1 MLLAGS
7 WAQNFALIIV
17 TAAVLGALARK
28 TKQPTVIAYIFTGL
42 LLGPFF
48 LDIIAETEG
57 TQLLGHLGLSFLL
70 FLIGLEIKL
79 DEIREIFSEV
89 TFIALGQMSVSA
101 LLGYLTGQAF
111 GFTFM
116 ESVFVAAAFTFSS
129 TAVVVKLLSSKDEI
143 STLPGKIG
151 VGVLLIQ
158 DVAVVLILAL
168 LSTNASTPSQ
178 IVTSVLEIGIMISII
193 AGVSYL
199 SSEKLLPKIF
209 RKVSENRQAF
219 FIHGITWAFLFIT
232 LSDSLG
238 VSTEIGAFFAGLSLA
253 QLPYSHELIEE
264 IRPLTDFFMAVFFI
278 NIGLGLTGNAL
289 STYMVEAFVAAGILM
304 IGKFGVLF
312 GLVDRLKFTPETSL
326 KSALNL
332 SQMSEFSLILGAL
345 GVSKGLISPEIFG
358 FISLTMIITVGFSSY
373 FIVFSD
379 KVYRRFE
386 HVLARIDSEAKKDV
400 EVEALEDHAL
410 IVGYDFIGRRSA
422 EILDDEYGDVMV
434 VDRNS
439 GNVNE
444 LSRSGYEYVYGD
456 FGHGEIRNASQ
467 IDKADLVMSLVP
479 DFTVNRKIVEEAS
492 PDAAVFVKASNV
504 DEAAELYDLGAH
516 YVIQKNELV
525 GEKMGEYVKLYLEDE
540 ELFHEEV
547 EKDKER
553 IEWGDRSV

>member
-1 MLLAGS
+1 MVLASG
-7 WAQNFALIIV
+7 WAQNFALIIT
-17 TAAVLGALARK
+17 TAAILGTAARK

-48 LDIIAETEG
+48 LDIIVETEG
-57 TQLLGHLGLSFLL
+57 TQLLGEIGLSFLL
-70 FLIGLEIKL
+70 FLIGVEIKL
-79 DEIREIFSEV
+79 DEIREIFREV

-168 LSTNASTPSQ
+168 LSTSASTPSQ
-178 IVTSVLEIGIMISII
+178 IAVSIAEIGVMISII
-193 AGVSYL
+193 AGISYL
-199 SSEKLLPKIF
+199 SSQKLLPKVF

-232 LSDSLG
+232 LSDSIGL
-238 VSTEIGAFFAGLSLA
+238 STEIGAFFAGLSLA

-289 STYMVEAFVAAGILM
+289 STYMVEAFLAAGILM
-304 IGKFGVLF
+304 IGKFAVLF
-312 GLVDRLKFTPETSL
+312 FTIDRLKFTPETSL

-373 FIVFSD
+373 FIAFS
-379 KVYRRFE
+379 KNFYRRFE
-386 HVLARIDSEAKKDV
+386 HVLARIDSEAKNDV

-410 IVGYDFIGRRSA
+410 VIGYDFIGRRSA
-422 EILDDEYGDVMV
+422 EILEDEFEDVMV

-439 GNVNE
+439 ANVNE

-467 IDKADLVMSLVP
+467 INKADFVMSLVP

-492 PDAAVFVKASNV
+492 PDAAVFVKASNL

-525 GEKMGEYVKLYLEDE
+525 GEKMGEYVKLFLEDE

-547 EKDKER
+547 EKDRER
-553 IEWGDRSV
+553 IKWGDRSV

>member
-1 MLLAGS
+1 MVLASG
-7 WAQNFALIIV
+7 WAQNFALIIT
-17 TAAVLGALARK
+17 TAAILGTAARK

-48 LDIIAETEG
+48 LDIIVETEG
-57 TQLLGHLGLSFLL
+57 TQLLGEIGLSFLL
-70 FLIGLEIKL
+70 FLIGVEIKL
-79 DEIREIFSEV
+79 DEIREIFREV

-168 LSTNASTPSQ
+168 LSTSASTPSQ
-178 IVTSVLEIGIMISII
+178 IAVSIAEIGVMISII
-193 AGVSYL
+193 AGISYL
-199 SSEKLLPKIF
+199 SSQKLLPKVF

-232 LSDSLG
+232 LSDSIGL
-238 VSTEIGAFFAGLSLA
+238 STEIGAFFAGLSLA

-289 STYMVEAFVAAGILM
+289 STYMVEAFLAAGILM
-304 IGKFGVLF
+304 TGKFAVLF
-312 GLVDRLKFTPETSL
+312 FTIDRLKFTPETSL

-373 FIVFSD
+373 FIAFSENF
-379 KVYRRFE
+379 YRRFE
-386 HVLARIDSEAKKDV
+386 HVLARIDSEAKNDV

-410 IVGYDFIGRRSA
+410 VIGYDFIGRRSA
-422 EILDDEYGDVMV
+422 EILEDEFEDVMV

-439 GNVNE
+439 ANVNE

-467 IDKADLVMSLVP
+467 INKADFVMSLVP

-492 PDAAVFVKASNV
+492 PDAAVFVKASNL

-525 GEKMGEYVKLYLEDE
+525 GEKMGEYVKLFLEDE

-547 EKDKER
+547 EKDRER
-553 IEWGDRSV
+553 IKWGDRSV

>member
-1 MLLAGS
+1 MVLASG
-7 WAQNFALIIV
+7 WAQNFALIIT
-17 TAAVLGALARK
+17 TAAILGTAARK

-48 LDIIAETEG
+48 LDIIVETEG
-57 TQLLGHLGLSFLL
+57 TQLLGEIGLSFLL
-70 FLIGLEIKL
+70 FLIGVEIKL
-79 DEIREIFSEV
+79 DEIREIFREV

-168 LSTNASTPSQ
+168 LSTSASTPSQ
-178 IVTSVLEIGIMISII
+178 IVVSIAEIGVMISII
-193 AGVSYL
+193 AGISYL
-199 SSEKLLPKIF
+199 SSQKLLPKVF

-232 LSDSLG
+232 LSDSIGL
-238 VSTEIGAFFAGLSLA
+238 STEIGAFFAGLSLA

-289 STYMVEAFVAAGILM
+289 STYMVEAFLAAGILM
-304 IGKFGVLF
+304 IGKFAVLF
-312 GLVDRLKFTPETSL
+312 FTIDRLKFTPETSL

-373 FIVFSD
+373 FIAFSENF
-379 KVYRRFE
+379 YRRFE
-386 HVLARIDSEAKKDV
+386 HVLARIDSEAKNDV

-410 IVGYDFIGRRSA
+410 VIGYDFIGRRSA
-422 EILDDEYGDVMV
+422 EILEDEFEDVMV

-439 GNVNE
+439 ANVNE
-444 LSRSGYEYVYGD
+444 ISRSGYEYVYGD

-467 IDKADLVMSLVP
+467 INKADFVMSLVP

-492 PDAAVFVKASNV
+492 PDAAVFVKASNL

-525 GEKMGEYVKLYLEDE
+525 GEKMGEYVKLFLEDE
-540 ELFHEEV
+540 ELFDEEV
-547 EKDKER
+547 EKDRER
-553 IEWGDRSV
+553 IKWGDRSV

>member
-1 MLLAGS
+1 MVLASG
-7 WAQNFALIIV
+7 WAQNFALIIT
-17 TAAVLGALARK
+17 TAAILGTAARK

-48 LDIIAETEG
+48 LDIIVETEG
-57 TQLLGHLGLSFLL
+57 TQLLGEIGLSFLL
-70 FLIGLEIKL
+70 FLIGVEIKL
-79 DEIREIFSEV
+79 DEIREIFREV

-168 LSTNASTPSQ
+168 LSTSASTPSQ
-178 IVTSVLEIGIMISII
+178 IAVSIAEIGVMISII
-193 AGVSYL
+193 AGISYL
-199 SSEKLLPKIF
+199 SSQKLLPKVF

-232 LSDSLG
+232 LSDSIGL
-238 VSTEIGAFFAGLSLA
+238 STEIGAFFAGLSLA

-289 STYMVEAFVAAGILM
+289 STYMVEAFLAAGILM
-304 IGKFGVLF
+304 IGKFAVLF
-312 GLVDRLKFTPETSL
+312 FTIDRLKFTPETSL

-373 FIVFSD
+373 FIAFSENF
-379 KVYRRFE
+379 YRRFE
-386 HVLARIDSEAKKDV
+386 HVLARIDSEAKNDV

-410 IVGYDFIGRRSA
+410 VIGYDFIGRRSA
-422 EILDDEYGDVMV
+422 EILEDEFEDVMV

-439 GNVNE
+439 ANVNE

-467 IDKADLVMSLVP
+467 IDKADFVMSLVP

-492 PDAAVFVKASNV
+492 PDAAVFVKASNL

-525 GEKMGEYVKLYLEDE
+525 GEKMGEYVKLFLEDE

-547 EKDKER
+547 EKDRER
-553 IEWGDRSV
+553 IKWGDRSV

>member
-1 MLLAGS
+1 MLLAAS
-7 WAQNFALIIV
+7 WAQNFALMII
-17 TAAVLGALARK
+17 TAAVLGAVARK

-57 TQLLGHLGLSFLL
+57 TKLLGELGLSFLL

-79 DEIREIFSEV
+79 DEIREIFREV
-89 TFIALGQMSVSA
+89 SVIAVTQMAVSA
-101 LLGYLTGQAF
+101 ALGYLTGQAF
-111 GFTFM
+111 GFSM
-116 ESVFVAAAFTFSS
+116 IESVFVAAAFTFSS

-158 DVAVVLILAL
+158 DVAVVLLLAL
-168 LSTNASTPSQ
+168 LSTNASAPSQ
-178 IVTSVLEIGIMISII
+178 IAINIAEIAVMISVI
-193 AGVSYL
+193 AGISYL
-199 SSEKLLPKIF
+199 SSEKLLPKVF
-209 RKVSENRQAF
+209 KRVSENRQAF
-219 FIHGITWAFLFIT
+219 FIHGVTWAFLFIT

-289 STYMVEAFVAAGILM
+289 STYMMEALVAAGILM
-304 IGKFGVLF
+304 IGKFAVVF
-312 GLVDRLKFTPETSL
+312 FTVDRLKFTPETSL

-373 FIVFSD
+373 FIVFSE
-379 KVYRRFE
+379 KIYRRFE
-386 HVLARIDSEAKKDV
+386 HILARIDSDAKQDV
-400 EVEALEDHAL
+400 DVDTLENHAL
-410 IVGYDFIGRRSA
+410 IIGYDFIGRRSA
-422 EILDDEYGDVMV
+422 EILDDTYERVMV

-439 GNVNE
+439 DNVNE
-444 LSRSGYEYVYGD
+444 LSRSDYEYVYGD
-456 FGHGEIRNASQ
+456 FSHGEIRNASQ
-467 IDKADLVMSLVP
+467 IGKADFILSLVP
-479 DFTVNRKIVEEAS
+479 DINVNRKIVEEAS
-492 PDAAVFVKASNV
+492 PETAVFVKGDSLE
-504 DEAAELYDLGAH
+504 DAAELYDLGAH

>member
-1 MLLAGS
+1 MLLAAS
-7 WAQNFALIIV
+7 WAQNFALMII
-17 TAAVLGALARK
+17 TAAVLGAVARK
-28 TKQPTVIAYIFTGL
+28 TKQPTVIAYIITGL

-57 TQLLGHLGLSFLL
+57 TKLLGELGLSFLL

-89 TFIALGQMSVSA
+89 SVIAVAQISVSA
-101 LLGYLTGQAF
+101 VLGYLAGQAF
-111 GFTFM
+111 GFSFI
-116 ESVFVAAAFTFSS
+116 ESVFVAASFTFSS

-158 DVAVVLILAL
+158 DVVVVLLLAL
-168 LSTNASTPSQ
+168 LSTSASTPSQ
-178 IVTSVLEIGIMISII
+178 IVASIAEIAVMISVI

-199 SSEKLLPKIF
+199 SSEKLLPRVF

-219 FIHGITWAFLFIT
+219 FIHGVTWAFLFIT

-289 STYMVEAFVAAGILM
+289 STYMVEAFVAASILM
-304 IGKFGVLF
+304 IGKFAVLF
-312 GLVDRLKFTPETSL
+312 FTIDRLKFTPETSL

-332 SQMSEFSLILGAL
+332 SQMSEFSLILGSL

-373 FIVFSD
+373 FIVFNE
-379 KVYRRFE
+379 KIYRRFE
-386 HVLARIDSEAKKDV
+386 HLLARIDSEAKKDV
-400 EVEALEDHAL
+400 DVDVLEDHAL
-410 IVGYDFIGRRSA
+410 IIGYDFIGRRSA
-422 EILDDEYGDVMV
+422 EILDDAYERVMV

-439 GNVNE
+439 NNVNR
-444 LSRSGYEYVYGD
+444 LSRSSYEYIYGD

-467 IDKADLVMSLVP
+467 IDKADFILSLVP
-479 DFTVNRKIVEEAS
+479 DINVNRKIVEEAS
-492 PDAAVFVKASNV
+492 PEAAVFVKGDSLEDAT
-504 DEAAELYDLGAH
+504 ELYDLGAH

-525 GEKMGEYVKLYLEDE
+525 GEKMGEYLKLYLEDE

-547 EKDKER
+547 KRDKER

>member
-57 TQLLGHLGLSFLL
+57 TQLLGELGLSFLL

-79 DEIREIFSEV
+79 DEIREIFREV

-101 LLGYLTGQAF
+101 ILGYLTGQAF

-178 IVTSVLEIGIMISII
+178 IVISVLEIGVMISII

-199 SSEKLLPKIF
+199 SSEKLLPKVF

-278 NIGLGLTGNAL
+278 NIGLGLTGGAL
-289 STYMVEAFVAAGILM
+289 STYMTEAFLAAGILM

-345 GVSKGLISPEIFG
+345 GVSKGLISQEIFG

-373 FIVFSD
+373 FIVFSE

-386 HVLARIDSEAKKDV
+386 HILARIDSDAKKDV
-400 EVEALEDHAL
+400 EVESLEDHAL

-422 EILDDEYGDVMV
+422 EILEDEYDDVMV

-444 LSRSGYEYVYGD
+444 LSRSSYEYVYGD

-467 IDKADLVMSLVP
+467 IDKVEFVMSLVP

-492 PDAAVFVKASNV
+492 PDAAVFVKASNL

-540 ELFHEEV
+540 QLFHEEV

>member
-1 MLLAGS
+1 MVLASG
-7 WAQNFALIIV
+7 WAQNFALIIT
-17 TAAVLGALARK
+17 TAAILGTAARK

-48 LDIIAETEG
+48 LDIIVETEG
-57 TQLLGHLGLSFLL
+57 TQLLGEIGLSFLL
-70 FLIGLEIKL
+70 FLIGVEIKL
-79 DEIREIFSEV
+79 DEIREIFREV

-168 LSTNASTPSQ
+168 LSTSASTPSQ
-178 IVTSVLEIGIMISII
+178 IAVSIAEIGVMISII
-193 AGVSYL
+193 AGISYL
-199 SSEKLLPKIF
+199 SSQKLLPKVF

-232 LSDSLG
+232 LSDSIGL
-238 VSTEIGAFFAGLSLA
+238 STEIGAFFAGLSLA

-304 IGKFGVLF
+304 IGKFAVLF
-312 GLVDRLKFTPETSL
+312 FTIDRLKFTPETSL

-373 FIVFSD
+373 FIAFSENF
-379 KVYRRFE
+379 YRRFE
-386 HVLARIDSEAKKDV
+386 HVLARIDSEAKNDV

-410 IVGYDFIGRRSA
+410 VIGYDFIGRRSA
-422 EILDDEYGDVMV
+422 EILEDEFEDVMV

-439 GNVNE
+439 ANVNE

-467 IDKADLVMSLVP
+467 INKADFVMSLVP

-492 PDAAVFVKASNV
+492 PDAAVFVKASNL

-525 GEKMGEYVKLYLEDE
+525 GEKMGEYVKLFLEDE

-547 EKDKER
+547 EKDRER
-553 IEWGDRSV
+553 IKWGDRSV

>member
-17 TAAVLGALARK
+17 TAAVLGAVARK

-57 TQLLGHLGLSFLL
+57 TQLLGELGLSFLL

-79 DEIREIFSEV
+79 DEIREIFREV

-168 LSTNASTPSQ
+168 LSTSASTPSQ
-178 IVTSVLEIGIMISII
+178 IAVSIAEIGVMISVI
-193 AGVSYL
+193 AGISYL
-199 SSEKLLPKIF
+199 SSQKLLPKVF

-232 LSDSLG
+232 LSDSIGL
-238 VSTEIGAFFAGLSLA
+238 STEIGAFFAGLSLA

-289 STYMVEAFVAAGILM
+289 STYMVEAFLAAGILM
-304 IGKFGVLF
+304 IGKFAVLF
-312 GLVDRLKFTPETSL
+312 FTIDRLKFTPETSL

-373 FIVFSD
+373 FIAFSENF
-379 KVYRRFE
+379 YRRFE
-386 HVLARIDSEAKKDV
+386 HVLARIDSEAKNDV

-410 IVGYDFIGRRSA
+410 VIGYDFIGRRSA
-422 EILDDEYGDVMV
+422 EILEDEFEDVMV

-439 GNVNE
+439 ANVNE

-467 IDKADLVMSLVP
+467 INKADFVMSLVP

-492 PDAAVFVKASNV
+492 PDAAVFVKASNL

-525 GEKMGEYVKLYLEDE
+525 GEKMGEYVKLFLEDE

-547 EKDKER
+547 EKDRER
-553 IEWGDRSV
+553 IKWGERSV

>member
-1 MLLAGS
+1 MVLASG
-7 WAQNFALIIV
+7 WAQNFALIIT
-17 TAAVLGALARK
+17 TAAILGTAARK

-48 LDIIAETEG
+48 LDIIVETEG
-57 TQLLGHLGLSFLL
+57 TQLLGEIGLSFLL
-70 FLIGLEIKL
+70 FLIGVEIKL
-79 DEIREIFSEV
+79 DEIREIFREV

-168 LSTNASTPSQ
+168 LSTSASTPSQ
-178 IVTSVLEIGIMISII
+178 IAVSIAEIGVMISII
-193 AGVSYL
+193 AGISYL
-199 SSEKLLPKIF
+199 SSQKLLPKVF

-232 LSDSLG
+232 LSDSIGL
-238 VSTEIGAFFAGLSLA
+238 STEIGAFFAGLSLA

-289 STYMVEAFVAAGILM
+289 STYMVEAFLAAGILM
-304 IGKFGVLF
+304 IGKFAVLF
-312 GLVDRLKFTPETSL
+312 FTIDRLKFTPETSL

-373 FIVFSD
+373 FIAFSENF
-379 KVYRRFE
+379 YRRFE
-386 HVLARIDSEAKKDV
+386 HVLARIDSEAKNDV

-410 IVGYDFIGRRSA
+410 VIGYDFIGRRSA
-422 EILDDEYGDVMV
+422 EILEDEFEDVMV

-439 GNVNE
+439 ANVNE

-467 IDKADLVMSLVP
+467 INKADFVMSLVP

-492 PDAAVFVKASNV
+492 PDAAVFVKASNL

-525 GEKMGEYVKLYLEDE
+525 GEKMGEYVKLFLEDE

-547 EKDKER
+547 EKDRER
-553 IEWGDRSV
+553 IKWGDRSV

>member
-1 MLLAGS
+1 
-7 WAQNFALIIV
+7 
-17 TAAVLGALARK
+17 
-28 TKQPTVIAYIFTGL
+28 
-42 LLGPFF
+42 
-48 LDIIAETEG
+48 
-57 TQLLGHLGLSFLL
+57 
-70 FLIGLEIKL
+70 
-79 DEIREIFSEV
+79 
-89 TFIALGQMSVSA
+89 MSVSA

-168 LSTNASTPSQ
+168 LSTSASTPSQ
-178 IVTSVLEIGIMISII
+178 IAVSIAEIGVMISII
-193 AGVSYL
+193 AGISYL
-199 SSEKLLPKIF
+199 SSQKLLPKVF

-232 LSDSLG
+232 LSDSIGL
-238 VSTEIGAFFAGLSLA
+238 STEIGAFFAGLSLA

-304 IGKFGVLF
+304 IGKFAVLF
-312 GLVDRLKFTPETSL
+312 FTIDRLKFTPETSL

-373 FIVFSD
+373 FIAFSENF
-379 KVYRRFE
+379 YRRFE
-386 HVLARIDSEAKKDV
+386 HVLARIDSEAKNDV

-410 IVGYDFIGRRSA
+410 VIGYDFIGRRSA
-422 EILDDEYGDVMV
+422 EILEDEFEDVMV

-439 GNVNE
+439 ANVNE

-467 IDKADLVMSLVP
+467 INKADFVMSLVP

-492 PDAAVFVKASNV
+492 PDAAVFVKASNL

-525 GEKMGEYVKLYLEDE
+525 GEKMGEYVKLFLEDE

-547 EKDKER
+547 EKDRER
-553 IEWGDRSV
+553 IKWGDRSV